1 MDVLIG
7 PPRALTSGENL
18 YSLTVR
24 DRYTHTLG
32 HTLLPKKPTTLP
44 TRVLSALARVEG
56 AAPAAGFHLPSPSSS
71 SRPESRASA
80 SAAANAAVKSV
91 GHTYDRLQ
99 QADLSDLPR
108 IVRQVCMMYRQW

>member
-1 MDVLIG
+1 MFRFASTGYVARACWYLQIDRIGPKPTFNTKMCGKVRLDVLIG

-56 AAPAAGFHLPSPSSS
+56 AAPAAGFHLP
-71 SRPESRASA
+71 
-80 SAAANAAVKSV
+80 
-91 GHTYDRLQ
+91 L
-99 QADLSDLPR
+99 
-108 IVRQVCMMYRQW
+108 

>member
-56 AAPAAGFHLPSPSSS
+56 AAPAAGFHGGSI
-71 SRPESRASA
+71 
-80 SAAANAAVKSV
+80 NVSV
-91 GHTYDRLQ
+91 VRLSFGL
-99 QADLSDLPR
+99 DKDFLLFR
-108 IVRQVCMMYRQW
+108 I

>member
-44 TRVLSALARVEG
+44 TRVLSIDLLPRVEDL
-56 AAPAAGFHLPSPSSS
+56 AHATSFQLP
-71 SRPESRASA
+71 
-80 SAAANAAVKSV
+80 
-91 GHTYDRLQ
+91 
-99 QADLSDLPR
+99 LPPR
-108 IVRQVCMMYRQW
+108 GKLKKNIYI